1 MNCHH
6 QPVMHKYKMIRR
18 QQQKYIEHIDLHFL
32 YHALYTIMQWV
43 KAMQKHIVRSKL
55 STNDGRACS
64 ERERVKRINE
74 CKIAESGI
82 INYVQGDTKIVL
94 DNNTAN

>member
-1 MNCHH
+1 
-6 QPVMHKYKMIRR
+6 
-18 QQQKYIEHIDLHFL
+18 
-32 YHALYTIMQWV
+32 MQWV

-82 INYVQGDTKIVL
+82 INYVQGDTKILSIDGYTKRVL
-94 DNNTAN
+94 SERGENGFL

>member
-1 MNCHH
+1 M
-6 QPVMHKYKMIRR
+6 
-18 QQQKYIEHIDLHFL
+18 DLHLL
-32 YHALYTIMQWV
+32 YYALYTIMQWV

>member
-1 MNCHH
+1 
-6 QPVMHKYKMIRR
+6 
-18 QQQKYIEHIDLHFL
+18 
-32 YHALYTIMQWV
+32 MQWV

-82 INYVQGDTKIVL
+82 INYVQGDTKIIL
-94 DNNTAN
+94 DKNMSIDGYTKRVFSERDENGFS

>member
-1 MNCHH
+1 MSCHH

-18 QQQKYIEHIDLHFL
+18 QQQKYMNIWIFISFITR
-32 YHALYTIMQWV
+32 YTIMQWV

-82 INYVQGDTKIVL
+82 INYVQGDTKILL
-94 DNNTAN
+94 DKNTVN

>member
-1 MNCHH
+1 
-6 QPVMHKYKMIRR
+6 
-18 QQQKYIEHIDLHFL
+18 
-32 YHALYTIMQWV
+32 MQWV

-82 INYVQGDTKIVL
+82 INYVQGDTKIFWTKVL
-94 DNNTAN
+94 STDGFTKRVFSERGENGFL

>member
-1 MNCHH
+1 M
-6 QPVMHKYKMIRR
+6 
-18 QQQKYIEHIDLHFL
+18 DLHLL
-32 YHALYTIMQWV
+32 YYALYTIMQWD
-43 KAMQKHIVRSKL
+43 KAMQKHIVKSKL

>member
-1 MNCHH
+1 
-6 QPVMHKYKMIRR
+6 
-18 QQQKYIEHIDLHFL
+18 
-32 YHALYTIMQWV
+32 MQWI

-82 INYVQGDTKIVL
+82 INYVQGDTKIFL
-94 DNNTAN
+94 DKKYCESMGIQNGF